1 MVKIYETDSLNRAA
15 WSLFLD
21 LEIWK
26 LNRTEKLSPLF
37 AYFVESEYYYKAGN
51 HLFLAEF

>member
-37 AYFVESEYYYKAGN
+37 AYFVESEYYYKAEN